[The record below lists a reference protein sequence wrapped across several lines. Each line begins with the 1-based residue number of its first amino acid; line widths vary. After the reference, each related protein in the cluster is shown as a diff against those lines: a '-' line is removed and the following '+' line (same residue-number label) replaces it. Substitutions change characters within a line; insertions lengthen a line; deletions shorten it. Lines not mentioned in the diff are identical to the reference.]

1 MAESRSIPEVRETR
15 VQHFVDLA
23 HETPGMVD
31 GLRSGSI
38 DAMVDFFELAPGAHI
53 TAVTVE
59 EVVPRDLAS

>member
-1 MAESRSIPEVRETR
+1 MGDERSFSGVRETR

-23 HETPGMVD
+23 HETPGMVS

-38 DAMVDFFELAPGAHI
+38 DAMVDFFELAPGAHV

-59 EVVPRDLAS
+59 EAARRDLAS